1 MPFQELRLAVR
12 ALARR
17 PGMSLVVVASLAL
30 AIGANSAVFSYVS
43 FLLWAE
49 IPAAEPERL
58 VQVGF
63 EDVDGF
69 GAVPFPEAELLR
81 EDAEVLGG
89 RLAAWGQF
97 GAAVRLDAGSVHSWG
112 QLVNGDFF
120 EVFGVPPL
128 LGHPLG
134 PEDDRAGA
142 EPVAVLGHRFWRR
155 HLGSDPAAIGRTL
168 RVNTYAFTVVG
179 VMPEEFMGA
188 ALPVDLYLPLA
199 HAEKVWT
206 GNPGWRQDRSLR
218 RISLLGR
225 LAPGA
230 THAQA
235 QAAFDRVAERIEPLP
250 GETRRRRLVVE
261 PGGLVLDPVTRELLL
276 APARK
281 LMAFVGLLLLLACA
295 NVANLLVAGIT
306 TRLREIGVRTALGAG
321 RRQIVRQ
328 FLLESTLLALA
339 GGALGLC
346 VAFCGVRL
354 IELAF
359 ATPTPGLG
367 DWGQGWVDLK
377 LDARVLGFTAAL
389 CLATGGLAGGLPA
402 LRASSRKHLTALLK
416 EAAPS
421 EARLVRRL
429 GVREALVVVQVA
441 LSVWLLAGTGLI
453 LQSLWRV
460 YETSPGFSTDGVLM
474 LSFSAPETG
483 GDDRDRQAAEYQAFA
498 EEVAALPGVEAAG
511 LVSHLPLSGW
521 SQSTH
526 VRRPSNPEEKLEV
539 LQAVVGPGY
548 FETLALPPLQG
559 RDFGLGDGRGRPRVA
574 VVNESL
580 ARELWPGE
588 EALGRRIA
596 LPLEEGAEAEVVG
609 VVADSRFASL
619 LEAPKPML
627 YVPHRQQF
635 RRRMNL
641 LVKTGGDPAARAGD
655 VRRQLRERHPDLAVL
670 DLVPFSTHLDRALA
684 SQRLHTG
691 GIGLFALLGMALA
704 ALGVG
709 SAMSFAVSRR
719 TREIGVRMALGASRS
734 GTLRRVLREALALA
748 AVGIVLGLGA
758 TLAFLKLLASYL
770 EGVETTAEPLPLA
783 AAALALLAV
792 SLAATWPPARRAA
805 RVEPAVALK
814 G

>member
-453 LQSLWRV
+453 LQSPL
-460 YETSPGFSTDGVLM
+460 
-474 LSFSAPETG
+474 
-483 GDDRDRQAAEYQAFA
+483 
-498 EEVAALPGVEAAG
+498 AG
-511 LVSHLPLSGW
+511 LRDLARVLDG
-521 SQSTH
+521 
-526 VRRPSNPEEKLEV
+526 RR
-539 LQAVVGPGY
+539 AD
-548 FETLALPPLQG
+548 ALL
-559 RDFGLGDGRGRPRVA
+559 LGAGDRRGRPGPPGRRVPG
-574 VVNESL
+574 L
-580 ARELWPGE
+580 RRGGRRPARRGGGGPRLPPA
-588 EALGRRIA
+588 ALGLEPEHARAPPFEPGGEAGGAPGGGGPRLLRDAGAPPAPGPGLRTRGRQGPAAGGGGQRIA
-596 LPLEEGAEAEVVG
+596 GQGA
-609 VVADSRFASL
+609 VA
-619 LEAPKPML
+619 
-627 YVPHRQQF
+627 
-635 RRRMNL
+635 RR
-641 LVKTGGDPAARAGD
+641 GGAGTADRPAARRGRGGGGGRRGGGQP
-655 VRRQLRERHPDLAVL
+655 VREPQVRTGRREHAREEEAVGEQR
-670 DLVPFSTHLDRALA
+670 DPEDRAVQRAAVEDVEELEHHHLRHGHGPRQVQVAGAPPA
-684 SQRLHTG
+684 STRTSP
-691 GIGLFALLGMALA
+691 ASPA
-704 ALGVG
+704 A
-709 SAMSFAVSRR
+709 STRPTPPSRSSSRR
-719 TREIGVRMALGASRS
+719 G
-734 GTLRRVLREALALA
+734 
-748 AVGIVLGLGA
+748 
-758 TLAFLKLLASYL
+758 
-770 EGVETTAEPLPLA
+770 EGPPRPAGRGGRA
-783 AAALALLAV
+783 AA
-792 SLAATWPPARRAA
+792 PARRARRRA
-805 RVEPAVALK
+805 PRP
-814 G
+814 GGRW